1 MVEKKIRGEKKSK
14 SKRRRDREK
23 VGKRIGRTEG
33 NGRKEKNNVL
43 DGGEKIKKREEKNWR
58 MLGR

>member
-1 MVEKKIRGEKKSK
+1 
-14 SKRRRDREK
+14 

-43 DGGEKIKKREEKNWR
+43 DGGEKIKKREEKN
-58 MLGR
+58 